1 MYQAEEVP
9 ETPIPP
15 YEHHEPTQNEELQK
29 VLAQEKGE
37 HSKLL
42 TKKTLTPSE
51 VIDSL
56 GFGWAQGINFLII
69 SFGFVSLWSTV
80 QLIPYLSTR
89 LYVEFDLTPELES
102 TLSVASFSGFAISHP
117 LAGYVADRI
126 GRKPA
131 ILLTSC
137 WLAFW
142 SFMCC
147 SAQNITQLILYRC
160 FFSLAGG
167 NFALLLIYLYE
178 TSSPKHQWLGFLTT
192 LCWGSAVG
200 QCSEILLAIPFL
212 SEDAEPEKWRQY
224 VFIVTLPFV
233 IFIPCAF
240 FFLKESPRYLL
251 SKGRVEEA
259 KIVLVD
265 FAQKNK
271 VYLSPEINLVPE
283 IEIGQSDDH
292 YDLSIYEKL
301 KIAVKNWD
309 ILRASISIIM
319 IGAGCEFI
327 FYAISIVNVELVF
340 LTQQGDDSY
349 CDGKHSDAY
358 LLKPEDYVQLFSFQ
372 LCGEIIA
379 ALLIIA
385 NYKIKLNFKITV
397 TGCYI
402 LSMIAFATL
411 YSCPEIRKALSLVT
425 SVYTLGVVFSI
436 GMWLNLSGLL
446 PTNIRSFMM
455 GICTFIMYL
464 PLPAAPYLIQTL
476 SKKSEH
482 YVTTVCLG
490 FMGIGLIGAII
501 LPTKIHVN

>member
-1 MYQAEEVP
+1 MYQAEEIP

-15 YEHHEPTQNEELQK
+15 YEHHEPTRNEEPQK

-167 NFALLLIYLYE
+167 NSICSFILIIFRDFLKNVHIYIYIYIYDSLFYK
-178 TSSPKHQWLGFLTT
+178 SISPKIKQ
-192 LCWGSAVG
+192 
-200 QCSEILLAIPFL
+200 INN
-212 SEDAEPEKWRQY
+212 
-224 VFIVTLPFV
+224 V
-233 IFIPCAF
+233 IKP
-240 FFLKESPRYLL
+240 
-251 SKGRVEEA
+251 
-259 KIVLVD
+259 
-265 FAQKNK
+265 
-271 VYLSPEINLVPE
+271 
-283 IEIGQSDDH
+283 
-292 YDLSIYEKL
+292 
-301 KIAVKNWD
+301 
-309 ILRASISIIM
+309 ISI
-319 IGAGCEFI
+319 
-327 FYAISIVNVELVF
+327 
-340 LTQQGDDSY
+340 
-349 CDGKHSDAY
+349 
-358 LLKPEDYVQLFSFQ
+358 
-372 LCGEIIA
+372 
-379 ALLIIA
+379 
-385 NYKIKLNFKITV
+385 
-397 TGCYI
+397 CY
-402 LSMIAFATL
+402 
-411 YSCPEIRKALSLVT
+411 
-425 SVYTLGVVFSI
+425 
-436 GMWLNLSGLL
+436 
-446 PTNIRSFMM
+446 
-455 GICTFIMYL
+455 
-464 PLPAAPYLIQTL
+464 
-476 SKKSEH
+476 
-482 YVTTVCLG
+482 
-490 FMGIGLIGAII
+490 
-501 LPTKIHVN
+501 